1 MLNFD
6 HSLAR
11 ELDGFYVPWQAAQP
25 PAPRM
30 AVWNAALAEA
40 IGLAETDQDQL
51 ARWFSGAEE
60 VPGSQPLALVYAGH
74 QFGHFNPQLGDGRAL
89 LLGEVIAPDG
99 VRLDLQFKG
108 SGPTPYSRQGD
119 GKCGLGPALRE
130 YLISEAMAALGVPTT
145 RSLAV
150 VLTGEGVWR
159 ETPQPGAVLTRVA
172 SSHLRVGTFEWA
184 AAHKGREAV
193 EQLADYALR
202 RHFPERLGERN
213 RPLALLDAVCE
224 AQAALVARWMNLGFV
239 HGVMNT
245 DNVTISGE
253 TIDYGPCAFLDAYS
267 AGQVF
272 SSIDRQGRYAFA
284 NQPVVCRW
292 NLYRLASALI
302 EAIVEVDEGDN
313 EAARVMLEQWGA
325 RYDRHWIAGL
335 RPKLGLTLAEEGDLA
350 LGQALFAALEGQ
362 GADFTRLFRALGASL
377 EEGYGSNRKI
387 TVYAQVMNP
396 DLRLRGGLF
405 VHGRLKNDAAV
416 SGLVIPATAVQTLA
430 GKSGVMVVRR
440 ERLAWQ
446 PVSVGARDERSGQV
460 LVLEGLK
467 EGDTVLATR
476 VPVERAGAPVRFAD
490 AGGAARTGG

>member
-11 ELDGFYVPWQAAQP
+11 ELEGFYVPWQAAQP

-30 AVWNAALAEA
+30 VVWNAELAEA
-40 IGLAETDQDQL
+40 IGLEAIGDEQL

-60 VPGSQPLALVYAGH
+60 LPGSQPLALAYAGH

-89 LLGEVIAPDG
+89 LLGEVITADG
-99 VRLDLQFKG
+99 ARLDLQFKG

-159 ETPQPGAVLTRVA
+159 ETPQPGAVLTRIA

-193 EQLADYALR
+193 EQLADYALK
-202 RHFPERLGERN
+202 RHFSERMGERN

-224 AQAALVARWMNLGFV
+224 AQAALVAKWMNLGFV

-284 NQPVVCRW
+284 NQPAVCRW

-302 EAIVEVDEGDN
+302 EAIVEVDEADN

-325 RYDRHWIAGL
+325 RYERHWIAGL
-335 RPKLGLTLAEEGDLA
+335 RAKLGLTVAEEADLA
-350 LGQALFAALEGQ
+350 LGKALFDALEGQ

-377 EEGYGSNRKI
+377 EQDYGVVGAECTDPMALHDWWEQWQARLAREPGSASERRARMDA
-387 TVYAQVMNP
+387 VNP
-396 DLRLRGGLF
+396 LYIPRNHLT
-405 VHGRLKNDAAV
+405 DAALKAAEGGEKQAFSDLLDV
-416 SGLVIPATAVQTLA
+416 VTRPYDRRDGL
-430 GKSGVMVVRR
+430 
-440 ERLAWQ
+440 ERY
-446 PVSVGARDERSGQV
+446 EF
-460 LVLEGLK
+460 
-467 EGDTVLATR
+467 
-476 VPVERAGAPVRFAD
+476 GAPEGTPPHVTYC
-490 AGGAARTGG
+490 GT

>member
-11 ELDGFYVPWQAAQP
+11 ELEGFYVPWQAAQP

-40 IGLAETDQDQL
+40 IGLAETDQEQL

-99 VRLDLQFKG
+99 ARLDLQFKG

-335 RPKLGLTLAEEGDLA
+335 RPKLGLTRAEEGDLA

-377 EEGYGSNRKI
+377 EEGYGAVAAECTDPAALQEWWNQWQARLAREAAPAEQRRAAMDA
-387 TVYAQVMNP
+387 VNP
-396 DLRLRGGLF
+396 IYIPRNHLT
-405 VHGRLKNDAAV
+405 DAALKAAEGGDFAPFSELLDV
-416 SGLVIPATAVQTLA
+416 VTQPF
-430 GKSGVMVVRR
+430 VRR
-440 ERLAWQ
+440 EGL
-446 PVSVGARDERSGQV
+446 ERF
-460 LVLEGLK
+460 EH
-467 EGDTVLATR
+467 
-476 VPVERAGAPVRFAD
+476 GAP
-490 AGGAARTGG
+490 AGTPPHVTYCGT

>member
-11 ELDGFYVPWQAAQP
+11 ELEGFYVPWQAAQP

-40 IGLAETDQDQL
+40 IGLAETDQEQL
-51 ARWFSGAEE
+51 ARWFSGVEE

-99 VRLDLQFKG
+99 ARLDLQFKG

-202 RHFPERLGERN
+202 RHFPERQGERN

-302 EAIVEVDEGDN
+302 EAIVEVDERDN

-377 EEGYGSNRKI
+377 EEGYGAVAAECTDPAALQEWWNRWQARLAREAAPAEQRRAAMDA
-387 TVYAQVMNP
+387 VNP
-396 DLRLRGGLF
+396 LYIPRNHLT
-405 VHGRLKNDAAV
+405 DAALKAAEGGDFAPFSELLDV
-416 SGLVIPATAVQTLA
+416 VTQPF
-430 GKSGVMVVRR
+430 VRR
-440 ERLAWQ
+440 EGL
-446 PVSVGARDERSGQV
+446 ERF
-460 LVLEGLK
+460 EH
-467 EGDTVLATR
+467 
-476 VPVERAGAPVRFAD
+476 GAP
-490 AGGAARTGG
+490 AGTPHVTYCGT